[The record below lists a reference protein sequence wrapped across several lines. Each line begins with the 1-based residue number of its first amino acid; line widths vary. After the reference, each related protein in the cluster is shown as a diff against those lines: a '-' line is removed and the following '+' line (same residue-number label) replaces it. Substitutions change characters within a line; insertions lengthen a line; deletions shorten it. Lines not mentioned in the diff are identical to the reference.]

1 MIRYILSI
9 VVSLLLV
16 SSQAHAD
23 GTVRFIYGLQDQY
36 SNNKTLDRFTFKII
50 HNLDSKFDVDFRA
63 TYANARDSKSTLR
76 NFEIGTRYKAKV
88 ADGVILYVRPEIATI
103 SITNL
108 PRRDFIGLEVGTLLR
123 PFDNKKVAFKIDH
136 AWTTGLG
143 NKISNG
149 TLSRFQTTY
158 DINKKDTIGIRFDA
172 RRGEPV
178 EFNTINFIYAIK
190 Y

>member
-1 MIRYILSI
+1 MIILILSA
-9 VVSLLLV
+9 
-16 SSQAHAD
+16 SSVYAD
-23 GTVRFIYGLQDQY
+23 GSIRVIYANQDQY
-36 SNNKTLDRFTFKII
+36 SNNTVVDKVTFKII
-50 HNLDSKFDVDFRA
+50 HNVTSTWDVDFRS
-63 TYANARDSKSTLR
+63 TYGDAQNKNSTLE
-76 NFEIGTRYKAKV
+76 NYEIGARYKKKV
-88 ADGVILYVRPEIATI
+88 ADGFILYIRPELATI
-103 SITNL
+103 KISNL
-108 PRRDFIGLEVGTLLR
+108 PWRDFAGLEVGTLLR
-123 PFDNKKVAFKIDH
+123 LFDNKKVAFKIDH

-158 DINKKDTIGIRFDA
+158 DVNKTNAIGIRFDA